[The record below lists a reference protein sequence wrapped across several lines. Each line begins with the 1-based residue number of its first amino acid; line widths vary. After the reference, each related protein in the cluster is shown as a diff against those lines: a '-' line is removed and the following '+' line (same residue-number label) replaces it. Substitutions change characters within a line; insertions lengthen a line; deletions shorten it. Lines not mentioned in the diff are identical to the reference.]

1 LEFKAFFSVDIAKKI
16 PLALLVVVLLLLLFI
31 EGAPRP
37 SPVSGSITITDHNGY
52 PCFRISFRT
61 VSYPITFLLMEE
73 GRLLD
78 TNVANKPGDVV
89 YLHLTPGKP
98 LSGS

>member
-1 LEFKAFFSVDIAKKI
+1 VDIAKKI
-16 PLALLVVVLLLLLFI
+16 PLVLLVVVLLLLFI

-37 SPVSGSITITDHNGY
+37 SPVSGSITITDHDSY

-61 VSYPITFLLMEE
+61 DSYPITFLLMEE

-89 YLHLTPGKP
+89 YLHLTPGRP
-98 LSGS
+98 FTNIVRYM

>member
-1 LEFKAFFSVDIAKKI
+1 MGTAGKI
-16 PLALLVVVLLLLLFI
+16 LLVLLVVVLLLLFI

-61 VSYPITFLLMEE
+61 DSYPITFLLTEK

-78 TNVANKPGDVV
+78 TNVANKTGDVV
-89 YLHLTPGKP
+89 YLHLTPGRP
-98 LSGS
+98 FTNIVRYM